1 MGFYAIAKYLNNEGI
16 VSRYKKEWCIRSVK
30 LLLQNPVYKGTF
42 VWNRRDGEK
51 KNREKKSQ
59 EEWIVLEDT
68 LPAIVDKEC
77 WEKPKT
83 KT

>member
-42 VWNRRDGEK
+42 VWNRRDGARKIEK
-51 KNREKKSQ
+51 RNHKRSGLYWKIHCLPLWIKNVGK
-59 EEWIVLEDT
+59 
-68 LPAIVDKEC
+68 
-77 WEKPKT
+77 KPKT